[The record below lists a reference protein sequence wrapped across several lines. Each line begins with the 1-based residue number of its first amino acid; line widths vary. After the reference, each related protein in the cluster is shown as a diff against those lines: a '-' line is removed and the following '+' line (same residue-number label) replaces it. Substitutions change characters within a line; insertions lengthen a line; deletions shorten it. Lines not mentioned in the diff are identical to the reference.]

1 MKGKIG
7 GKGYKQVEIVFS
19 KIFAPN
25 RSKHNAKLKAIQH
38 GAVTKSD
45 IAKSTEIYSYKVLK
59 DYSKVALDLY
69 NFAKEGFGIKSIELL
84 TNEIVSEFLKDKI
97 ESGVSKGSLNAY
109 SSAIGKLEVALN
121 KYRAGNAFD
130 FSAAIKEAKASFAGD
145 KSKYINRGFTNPE
158 NVINNM
164 KCENNKLVAGLQL
177 EYGLRVQEAGYI
189 KLDKQLHGN
198 TLSVRGK
205 GGYNIKKELSAGYV
219 EKLKGLADEN
229 NLFKVEYRTYLNDIK
244 QAAEVVNETY
254 SGSHSFRYNFAQN
267 MYNELVT
274 NQKMTDKAACLR
286 VSREM
291 GHHREDITRHY
302 LC

>member
-25 RSKHNAKLKAIQH
+25 RSKHNAKLKAIQN

-59 DYSKVALDLY
+59 DYSKVALDL
-69 NFAKEGFGIKSIELL
+69 
-84 TNEIVSEFLKDKI
+84 
-97 ESGVSKGSLNAY
+97 
-109 SSAIGKLEVALN
+109 
-121 KYRAGNAFD
+121 
-130 FSAAIKEAKASFAGD
+130 
-145 KSKYINRGFTNPE
+145 
-158 NVINNM
+158 
-164 KCENNKLVAGLQL
+164 
-177 EYGLRVQEAGYI
+177 
-189 KLDKQLHGN
+189 
-198 TLSVRGK
+198 
-205 GGYNIKKELSAGYV
+205 
-219 EKLKGLADEN
+219 
-229 NLFKVEYRTYLNDIK
+229 
-244 QAAEVVNETY
+244 
-254 SGSHSFRYNFAQN
+254 YNFAQN